1 MLAEINDLKMYYETL
16 QGFVRAVDGVSFQIK
31 KGKTMGLAGE
41 SGCGK
46 TSIALSIL
54 RLLPFNG
61 KIVNGEIILN
71 GENLLTMDDRKFDS
85 EVRWKKVSVIFQG
98 AMNSLHPIFSVGDQI
113 AEAIRLHERVSKE
126 EAYDRTGKLLDLV
139 GVKSE
144 RIGRYPH
151 ELSGGMK
158 QRVMIAMALACH
170 PLLIIADE
178 PTTALD
184 VLVQAQIIRVL
195 RKLQESLKLSIMII
209 SHDLSMIARI
219 CDSVTIM
226 YAGKIVEYGNVVSVF
241 ESPSHPYT
249 EKLISAFPSVVGPK
263 KELSTIP
270 GSPPNLLNPLVGCS
284 FRPRCPFAQ
293 KTCGKREPILGKVGR
308 DHYSACHQVVS
319 S

>member
-1 MLAEINDLKMYYETL
+1 LLAEINDLKMYYETL
-16 QGFVRAVDGVSFQIK
+16 QGFVRAVDGVSFQIE
-31 KGKTMGLAGE
+31 KGKIMGLAGE

-46 TSIALSIL
+46 TSIGLSML

-61 KIVNGEIILN
+61 RIVSGEIFLE
-71 GENLLTMDDRKFDS
+71 GKNLLSMDDRTFDR

-98 AMNSLHPIFSVGDQI
+98 AMNSLHPIFSIGDQI
-113 AEAIRLHERVSKE
+113 AEVIRLHERVGKE

-158 QRVMIAMALACH
+158 QRVMIAMALACR

-195 RKLQESLKLSIMII
+195 RELQERLKLSIIEI
-209 SHDLSMIARI
+209 SHDLSLIART
-219 CDSVTIM
+219 CDSVAIM
-226 YAGKIVEYGNVVSVF
+226 YAGKIVEYGPVTSVF

-249 EKLISAFPSVVGPK
+249 EKLIKAFPSVVGPK
-263 KELSTIP
+263 KGLSTIP
-270 GSPPNLLNPLVGCS
+270 GFPPNLLNPLVGCS
-284 FRPRCPFAQ
+284 FRPRCPLAQ
-293 KTCGKREPILGKVGR
+293 EICGKREPLLGKIGK
-308 DHYSACHQVVS
+308 DHYSACHQLVS
-319 S
+319 